1 MFAKMTPDT
10 LDRPDSDTSRRLGNL
25 DLAKFRDRR
34 ARTLG
39 GATTREFRSTT
50 PPAVAPPPWRTIAR
64 ALHEPWAP
72 PASRYVIRDL
82 GAVPVI

>member
-25 DLAKFRDRR
+25 DLAKFRERR

-39 GATTREFRSTT
+39 GRPPGNFGRPLPPRVTWRGATWHRRHGGLLRAPSTSRGRL
-50 PPAVAPPPWRTIAR
+50 PPDVT
-64 ALHEPWAP
+64 
-72 PASRYVIRDL
+72 
-82 GAVPVI
+82 